1 MLLAIYMLA
10 GRATSELLKLPIL
23 ADHFNEHRQLNKN
36 VDLISFLVLHY
47 QVEDGTDKDAEED
60 KKLPFKS
67 IEYFGT
73 TSFVTIITPLQ
84 VNDFLNPYL
93 PAPPFYFTHDDDFVS
108 SQFLASIWQ
117 PPRNC

>member
-1 MLLAIYMLA
+1 MLLAIYILA
-10 GRATSELLKLPIL
+10 GSVTSELLKLPIL
-23 ADHFNEHRQLNKN
+23 AEHFNEHRQLNKN

-67 IEYFGT
+67 IEYFGS
-73 TSFVTIITPLQ
+73 TSFVSIISPLQ

-93 PAPPFYFTHDDDFVS
+93 PAPPFYFTHNDAFVS
-108 SQFLASIWQ
+108 SQFLAAIWQ